1 MGLFVFVELDS
12 LTLKQTKFSAL
23 KCLPLNDTLIF
34 KTTIHFALNFHVGPV
49 LKGVRVVVRKRG
61 GNLPQFR
68 GLTATKCPPEIKEG
82 QPVEWYKWI
91 KRLRWFIKT
100 DYKAIGVSEWE
111 DKPYDGINPLFF
123 LLMDELLFHV
133 ALSPLN
139 WLVMNTQIETLAY
152 NRVESE
158 WDLKSRKRRG
168 KETTEKDSRITQSMN
183 QQKKNSFSYI
193 MSMKHVFCTT
203 LNTNKTSERICQ

>member
-1 MGLFVFVELDS
+1 MWVPS
-12 LTLKQTKFSAL
+12 
-23 KCLPLNDTLIF
+23 CR
-34 KTTIHFALNFHVGPV
+34 
-49 LKGVRVVVRKRG
+49 GVRVVVRKRG
-61 GNLPQFR
+61 GNLQQFR
-68 GLTATKCPPEIKEG
+68 GLTATKWPPEIKEG

-100 DYKAIGVSEWE
+100 DYKAIGVSECE
-111 DKPYDGINPLFF
+111 DKSCDGIIPLFF

-139 WLVMNTQIETLAY
+139 RLVMNTQIETLAY

-168 KETTEKDSRITQSMN
+168 KEMTENDSRIAESMN
-183 QQKKNSFSYI
+183 QKKTKFQL
-193 MSMKHVFCTT
+193 H
-203 LNTNKTSERICQ
+203 SEHETCFV